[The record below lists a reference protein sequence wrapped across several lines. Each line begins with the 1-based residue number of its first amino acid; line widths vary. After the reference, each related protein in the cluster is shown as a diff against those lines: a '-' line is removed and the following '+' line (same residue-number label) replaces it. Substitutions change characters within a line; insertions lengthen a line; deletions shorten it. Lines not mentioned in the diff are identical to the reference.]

1 MSGDN
6 AMLAAPLVLPEDVL
20 VFSVSELAPE
30 ITERSAFDPKNFV
43 ITRKNAR
50 LPSKVVD
57 ADAAA
62 LIEVFRKPRTIV
74 EGVLAFSSDRRLDPR
89 RVLDEAFPMLGEFL
103 SAGILVLASST
114 FAESIQLSL
123 AVGDVI
129 GGARVEAP
137 IQLME
142 DTEVYR
148 VVSENGSQAAL
159 KMARAGHEAR
169 VGRALAREAALLA
182 RLQGCAAPS
191 LFEEGTHAG
200 RPYLLLEWCEGQP
213 ALAAARQLQSPIAM
227 ERSPRLLA
235 LCVAVLRAYATL
247 HAHGIV
253 HGDVHPNNVLV
264 TEEGAVRLVDFGLGR
279 VLYDSD
285 WLAAPPRG
293 GAAFYFDPASAAAMR
308 AKRPPPAVDPSSEQY
323 SLAVLLREMLVGRPY
338 LDFSVEH
345 DELLR
350 QIVEESPVPFIRH
363 GAPPW
368 ADVELALSRALA
380 KDPERRFASVADFAD
395 TLERA
400 APGEAVAIRGL
411 SMPSLLDAVLDRLR
425 PDGAAFRA
433 LDDPA
438 PLCSVNIG
446 AAGAAYALY
455 RVANSRQE
463 AETLA
468 LAELWITRAERH
480 ADNPAAF
487 YSRELDI
494 TPDSVGSASLFH
506 SPVGVACVHALICA
520 ALGDE
525 AGTARAVERFIVR
538 SRTPCDRID
547 LTLGCA
553 GILLGAAAL
562 LAALPKEIE
571 APRSSLHA
579 LGGQVANNLCATLLG
594 LPPVGKGDVLNLG
607 VAHGWGGVLFALLR
621 WQETTGWSKANPL
634 ITTRLGE
641 LAEEA
646 KTAGTGLCWPWLS
659 ESPGTDAAMPGWC
672 NGSAGLVHLWTLAER
687 TLHRENYG
695 KLASLAAMNAWEEPR
710 NIGDLCCGAAGRAY
724 AMLDLY
730 RHTGDGVW
738 LDRARSL
745 GEDAARVISR
755 WSLRRDSLYKGEV
768 GVALLLADLQRP
780 ELSCMPLFDREP

>member
-114 FAESIQLSL
+114 FARSIQLSL

-285 WLAAPPRG
+285 WLGAPPR
-293 GAAFYFDPASAAAMR
+293 AARRSTSIRPARRRCARSGR
-308 AKRPPPAVDPSSEQY
+308 RPPSIHHPSNIR
-323 SLAVLLREMLVGRPY
+323 LLCCCGR
-338 LDFSVEH
+338 
-345 DELLR
+345 
-350 QIVEESPVPFIRH
+350 
-363 GAPPW
+363 
-368 ADVELALSRALA
+368 
-380 KDPERRFASVADFAD
+380 
-395 TLERA
+395 
-400 APGEAVAIRGL
+400 
-411 SMPSLLDAVLDRLR
+411 
-425 PDGAAFRA
+425 
-433 LDDPA
+433 
-438 PLCSVNIG
+438 C
-446 AAGAAYALY
+446 
-455 RVANSRQE
+455 
-463 AETLA
+463 
-468 LAELWITRAERH
+468 
-480 ADNPAAF
+480 
-487 YSRELDI
+487 
-494 TPDSVGSASLFH
+494 
-506 SPVGVACVHALICA
+506 
-520 ALGDE
+520 
-525 AGTARAVERFIVR
+525 
-538 SRTPCDRID
+538 
-547 LTLGCA
+547 
-553 GILLGAAAL
+553 
-562 LAALPKEIE
+562 
-571 APRSSLHA
+571 
-579 LGGQVANNLCATLLG
+579 
-594 LPPVGKGDVLNLG
+594 
-607 VAHGWGGVLFALLR
+607 
-621 WQETTGWSKANPL
+621 
-634 ITTRLGE
+634 
-641 LAEEA
+641 
-646 KTAGTGLCWPWLS
+646 
-659 ESPGTDAAMPGWC
+659 
-672 NGSAGLVHLWTLAER
+672 
-687 TLHRENYG
+687 
-695 KLASLAAMNAWEEPR
+695 SLAAPIWIFPSSMMNCCDRLSRSRRCHLSDTARRPGPMLSWRSRAPLPR
-710 NIGDLCCGAAGRAY
+710 ILS
-724 AMLDLY
+724 
-730 RHTGDGVW
+730 GVSH
-738 LDRARSL
+738 LSR
-745 GEDAARVISR
+745 ISPTR
-755 WSLRRDSLYKGEV
+755 WSARRQARQLRFVVSPCLVYSMRFWIGSDPTARRFG
-768 GVALLLADLQRP
+768 
-780 ELSCMPLFDREP
+780 LSTIPRRSAR